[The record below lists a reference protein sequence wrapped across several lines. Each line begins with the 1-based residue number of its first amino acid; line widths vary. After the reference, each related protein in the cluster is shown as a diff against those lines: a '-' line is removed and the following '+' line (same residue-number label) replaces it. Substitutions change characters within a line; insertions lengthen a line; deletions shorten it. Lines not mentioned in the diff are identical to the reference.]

1 MAAGQLN
8 NGLFL
13 ICFPWNSY
21 GLVHTVRVP
30 LCVCKFYKGQALST
44 LLSYTEELPLTHLCS
59 FCFWSQQEY
68 FLKRK
73 HTVQTVT
80 WDRNRIVFNERSHL
94 QRITQ
99 VLTPLELFHILSHYY
114 AANFKEFY
122 WGFMRKSRGLP
133 QLKSKQ
139 PFLPAVHPNKPH
151 LEPHILH
158 GLWKTITLNFWSNV
172 YYEFVIN
179 KKKRSL
185 NNKVISSNALVTFCL
200 FLFISN
206 VLVPAFLVSWYLV
219 EQSYCMWDAILFQ
232 TSLRFKLLHYSI
244 PDRAC
249 FLIKLQLDLH
259 RATVFS

>member
-94 QRITQ
+94 QGITQ

-139 PFLPAVHPNKPH
+139 PFLPSVHPNKPH
-151 LEPHILH
+151 LEPRILMAFEKQL
-158 GLWKTITLNFWSNV
+158 LWILDKMSTMNLLST
-172 YYEFVIN
+172 
-179 KKKRSL
+179 KKKDHWTTKWSAHLYKCTSDVLSL
-185 NNKVISSNALVTFCL
+185 SVHFKCFSSS
-200 FLFISN
+200 FLG
-206 VLVPAFLVSWYLV
+206 
-219 EQSYCMWDAILFQ
+219 
-232 TSLRFKLLHYSI
+232 
-244 PDRAC
+244 
-249 FLIKLQLDLH
+249 FLILSWTELLYV
-259 RATVFS
+259 RCYIVSNLTPL